1 MASSSSSADAAK
13 AFLQSVLGEKQKDSM
28 KTLSLTGR
36 LVSPSFGLNKFFPLL
51 RDFSSLEKLDLSA
64 NQLKEIPAGLQLPQL
79 RWLNIAANELTN
91 LDFLKVVGICSRFQ
105 ILV

>member
-1 MASSSSSADAAK
+1 MASSSSSSSSAEAAK
-13 AFLQSVLGEKQKDSM
+13 AFLQSVLGEKQIAVKDSL
-28 KTLSLTGR
+28 KTLSLAGR

-51 RDFSSLEKLDLSA
+51 RDFSSLERLDLSA

-91 LDFLKVVGICSRFQ
+91 LNFLKVVGD
-105 ILV
+105 LL